1 MKIIVEVLRNMAK
14 SLIYMGRVGDKYRVA
29 LFDSNNPLARRLPV
43 KDVPMLPTNVEYLN
57 CSVIDGQVVPS
68 LEGAKIICAVSR
80 KHCPNPDMTTDRD
93 IELRSLWVDRK
104 QEPKYLYG
112 YTGYSLD
119 YKNKRMRFY
128 PSSMLASASAWNFWD
143 ELCTENT
150 FYLIAV
156 LAVRKSTK
164 RFNLVSSFLAM
175 DSKGNLHFTNANDM
189 RICMNA
195 GIRYV
200 QVGSPRKLSFPSVY
214 SHSRLCTGSI
224 PLVAVDTEDEKR
236 IIWHG
241 LKKLN
246 ELDPKPVEFVW
257 WNPSWRTTICDFR
270 KYINGKA
277 FGINSAAD
285 ASVVIYPE
293 GAEQIWFGF
302 MQFCPSLKMVYVPP
316 SVETI
321 YDYGIPVRNVKK
333 ITVYSSSPAAV
344 EFCNKYGV
352 ERVDCTDAEEMMN
365 KFYAAAGGDYV
376 SAADASNIASLAG
389 AQSNVTGEGGTVW
402 SAALFSLS
410 SKGFATETLHEK
422 YPIIDLCKGRFEKPK
437 DIQVVTASTI
447 DGSCIPS
454 NDYGEEVI
462 RTFIGALIQ
471 FYPYTEKPMTSSWSK
486 IECVK
491 YALGEYSLYL
501 GLFGF
506 ANKHSGKSIINLP
519 QNMYYRA
526 SREYFK
532 EVAGDLTKEHHVAL
546 LVNPAGEVIHRF
558 ACPLTFVRVLK
569 TLSAVI
575 TTGKEPCGVLR
586 YADKLPS
593 IHRWS
598 WGVGSDVKQVRDAL
612 VHSFLVFSYH
622 TKKAKRM
629 MVGIDLHSGSLAT
642 AEYTTH
648 GYEFG
653 VITPS
658 QGGQRDT
665 FYVSVNRLSR
675 IQLYPE
681 DADLR
686 ELFPDGC
693 LYNKGR

>member
-1 MKIIVEVLRNMAK
+1 MAK
-14 SLIYMGRVGDKYRVA
+14 SLIYMGRVGDKCRVA

-112 YTGYSLD
+112 YTEYSLD
-119 YKNKRMRFY
+119 YKKNQRMRFY
-128 PSSMLASASAWNFWD
+128 PGSMLASASAWKFWD

-156 LAVRKSTK
+156 LAVRKSSK
-164 RFNLVSSFLAM
+164 RFNLVSSILAM

-189 RICMNA
+189 RICLNA

-214 SHSRLCTGSI
+214 SRSRLCTGSI

-246 ELDPKPVEFVW
+246 ELDPKPVESVW

-333 ITVYSSSPAAV
+333 ITFIRVHSDG

-365 KFYAAAGGDYV
+365 KFYARQEGLNECYGQAYRFTSGV
-376 SAADASNIASLAG
+376 
-389 AQSNVTGEGGTVW
+389 QSNVTGEGGTVW
-402 SAALFSLS
+402 SAALFNLSL
-410 SKGFATETLHEK
+410 GFATGH
-422 YPIIDLCKGRFEKPK
+422 
-437 DIQVVTASTI
+437 
-447 DGSCIPS
+447 
-454 NDYGEEVI
+454 
-462 RTFIGALIQ
+462 
-471 FYPYTEKPMTSSWSK
+471 
-486 IECVK
+486 CVK
-491 YALGEYSLYL
+491 YQSSTYAGSFWLGHTGCCCKLTAVAYRPMTMARKSSE
-501 GLFGF
+501 
-506 ANKHSGKSIINLP
+506 HS
-519 QNMYYRA
+519 
-526 SREYFK
+526 
-532 EVAGDLTKEHHVAL
+532 
-546 LVNPAGEVIHRF
+546 
-558 ACPLTFVRVLK
+558 
-569 TLSAVI
+569 
-575 TTGKEPCGVLR
+575 
-586 YADKLPS
+586 
-593 IHRWS
+593 
-598 WGVGSDVKQVRDAL
+598 
-612 VHSFLVFSYH
+612 
-622 TKKAKRM
+622 
-629 MVGIDLHSGSLAT
+629 
-642 AEYTTH
+642 
-648 GYEFG
+648 
-653 VITPS
+653 
-658 QGGQRDT
+658 
-665 FYVSVNRLSR
+665 
-675 IQLYPE
+675 
-681 DADLR
+681 
-686 ELFPDGC
+686 
-693 LYNKGR
+693 